1 MMKDNAVYNQ
11 WDNEVMVKTRGEYIY
26 IICHKEKQM
35 DKVVSKLTTDSC
47 YLEGY
52 EEWDDDSDKKWILTF
67 KVLNDY
73 ELIPDIN

>member
-1 MMKDNAVYNQ
+1 MKDNTIYNK
-11 WDNEVMVKTRGEYIY
+11 WDNEIMVKTCGEYIY

-47 YLEGY
+47 YLKGY

>member
-1 MMKDNAVYNQ
+1 MKDNTVYNK
-11 WDNEVMVKTRGEYIY
+11 WDNEIMVKTGGEYIY
-26 IICHKEKQM
+26 IICHEERQM

-47 YLEGY
+47 YLQDY

-73 ELIPDIN
+73 ELVPDIN